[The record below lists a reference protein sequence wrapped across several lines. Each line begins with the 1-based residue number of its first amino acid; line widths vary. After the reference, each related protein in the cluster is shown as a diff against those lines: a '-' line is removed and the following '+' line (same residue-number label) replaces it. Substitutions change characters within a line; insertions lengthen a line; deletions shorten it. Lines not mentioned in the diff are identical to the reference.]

1 MVWLLLLALVSVF
14 GGAWEITV
22 AFTTDLHASL
32 PRLPALEELLQG
44 ADLIL
49 DGGDAWEDP
58 RHFTD
63 EFSAWETMRWMA
75 KNGYSAMVLGN
86 HETYLGPRL
95 LGRIL
100 GEASFP
106 VLATN
111 LRVDIPTKRW
121 ALLERKG
128 VRILLLGVL
137 WDLAMVWP
145 GWEIRDP
152 LVAILEALKDAPE
165 YDLFLLLGHLD
176 TERAKK
182 LVEALPV
189 KPALFILG
197 HDHKMYE
204 EPLWVQGV
212 PIVQAGSFGKAVGL
226 AVLSES
232 GLKSYRLVKV
242 PKPAELPGPPLWLFA
257 LLFLFLWGIRV

>member
-1 MVWLLLLALVSVF
+1 MVWLLLLAFVSF
-14 GGAWEITV
+14 SGGAWEITV

-32 PRLPALEELLQG
+32 PRFPALEELLRG

-49 DGGDAWEDP
+49 DGGDAWEDT
-58 RHFTD
+58 RRGTG
-63 EFSAWETMRWMA
+63 EWEAWETMRWMA
-75 KNGYSAMVLGN
+75 KVGYDAMVLGN
-86 HETYLGPRL
+86 HETYLGPKL
-95 LGRIL
+95 LGKIL
-100 GEASFP
+100 SEAPFP

-111 LRVDIPTKRW
+111 LRADIPTKPW
-121 ALLERKG
+121 VLLEIKG
-128 VRILLLGVL
+128 VRILVLGVL

-152 LVAILEALKDAPE
+152 LAVILEVLRDAPE
-165 YDLFLLLGHLD
+165 HDLFILLGHLD

-182 LVEALPV
+182 LAEALPV

-212 PIVQAGSFGKAVGL
+212 PIVQAGSFGKAVGF
-226 AVLSES
+226 AVLSDR
-232 GLKSYRLVKV
+232 GLQSYRLVKV
-242 PKPAELPGPPLWLFA
+242 PQPATLPGPPPWLFA
-257 LLFLFLWGIRV
+257 LLILFLFGIRI